1 MTAIHPKNNVKKKMK
16 KTIYIYV
23 WLTLVLPQ
31 LFSQRAVLASVVR
44 PFTASNA
51 LPFIR
56 WPNRIQTCQTCI
68 INVTK
73 MVFVET
79 VLTVSGCIMIVRF
92 RIV

>member
-1 MTAIHPKNNVKKKMK
+1 MTAIHPKNNVKKNEKNN
-16 KTIYIYV
+16 IYIY
-23 WLTLVLPQ
+23 
-31 LFSQRAVLASVVR
+31 
-44 PFTASNA
+44 
-51 LPFIR
+51 IY
-56 WPNRIQTCQTCI
+56 IYIIICI